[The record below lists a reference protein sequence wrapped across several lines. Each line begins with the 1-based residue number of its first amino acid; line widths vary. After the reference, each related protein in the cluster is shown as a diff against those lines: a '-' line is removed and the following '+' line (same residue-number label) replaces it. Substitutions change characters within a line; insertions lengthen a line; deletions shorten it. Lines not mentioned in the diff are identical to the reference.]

1 MAEKRLLEDDR
12 NLDDERRDSSDEHNG
27 RVVRTL
33 GMTDDE
39 WAARERRRIR
49 FLAQRQQWGEEHG
62 DGKKLSNNPPEVVEG
77 HSETTAKAG
86 VSGPSQPPVIEA
98 GREERKPWESLVVGK
113 LGENLS
119 HIERKNREIEQQRF
133 IVRYQEENSPN
144 QVKHNRRILDQLI
157 VDRINM
163 EDNEENNMP
172 QYREKQDRISSRLDL
187 LRWALNSSQCDDE
200 RINIRA
206 AIQGYESGEIP
217 YSCDFTLI
225 YAGHIVD
232 RCQTYNSFCMDR
244 SERLDRYY
252 ANYGPGW
259 LWQEPPLAGSGT
271 NVLGKKGMCLNRSA
285 TAATF
290 GVGSYNVSLEFAIQR
305 ERVSRGTS
313 EVYPL
318 TTLTTG
324 RKARKKSRRRDAS
337 CQLET
342 LLDSGA
348 TFPIIFESDLARL
361 NMNLSK
367 YPAQGTLTL
376 STVGGRSKLKF
387 YEMYVSVCSEEGKS
401 LVGQGKEV
409 VWPTEPRTL
418 GGFCP
423 VLALRDTAA
432 NSGGDRLSG
441 MIPFEACYI
450 SSAPGMRR
458 LWLGEDRRDV
468 LGTSRL
474 PAHLRFDS
482 DKKFIFEYP
491 EEFEDLRRAAG
502 TPDRVL
508 FFHEFPD
515 KPDILLT
522 DSDVLGARGKSEL
535 AIGHY
540 KTGRSS
546 SGRKL
551 PRRAEPKRV
560 LKVEPRNGGVK
571 IVPNDEARLWKRQFT
586 S

>member
-1 MAEKRLLEDDR
+1 MTGKRPLEDDR
-12 NLDDERRDSSDEHNG
+12 NSDDERGNGSGERSG

-33 GMTDDE
+33 GMTEDE
-39 WAARERRRIR
+39 LAARERRRIR
-49 FLAQRQQWGEEHG
+49 FLDQRQQWEERG
-62 DGKKLSNNPPEVVEG
+62 DGKKSSSNPPEASEG
-77 HSETTAKAG
+77 HSQTTAEMD
-86 VSGPSQPPVIEA
+86 VLETLQPLVVEA
-98 GREERKPWESLVVGK
+98 EREKRKPWESLVVGR

-119 HIERKNREIEQQRF
+119 HIQRKDREIEQQRF
-133 IVRYQEENSPN
+133 IVRYHEENSPH
-144 QVKHNRRILDQLI
+144 QVEHNRRILNQLI
-157 VDRINM
+157 EDRINM

-172 QYREKQDRISSRLDL
+172 QDEREKQDRISSRLDL
-187 LRWALNSSQCDDE
+187 LRWALDSSQCDDE
-200 RINIRA
+200 KINIRA

-232 RCQTYNSFCMDR
+232 RCQTYNSFCIDR
-244 SERLDRYY
+244 SERLDRYS

-271 NVLGKKGMCLNRSA
+271 NVLGKKGFPLERTTGA
-285 TAATF
+285 GTF
-290 GVGSYNVSLEFAIQR
+290 GVGSYNVNLEFAIKQK
-305 ERVSRGTS
+305 RVCRGG
-313 EVYPL
+313 YPL

-324 RKARKKSRRRDAS
+324 REATKKSRRRDAS

-361 NMNLSK
+361 NMDLSK
-367 YPAQGTLTL
+367 YPAQGALAL
-376 STVGGRSKLKF
+376 SVVGGRSKLRF
-387 YEMYVSVCSEEGKS
+387 YEMYVSVCSDEGKS
-401 LVGQGKEV
+401 LVGQGKDA
-409 VWPTEPRTL
+409 VWPKEPRTL

-423 VLALRDTAA
+423 VLAMKD
-432 NSGGDRLSG
+432 GGGERLSG
-441 MIPFEACYI
+441 MMPFEACYI
-450 SSAPGMRR
+450 SSAPSMRR

-482 DKKFIFEYP
+482 DKKFIFQYP
-491 EEFEDLRRAAG
+491 EEFEDLRREAG

-515 KPDILLT
+515 KPNILLT
-522 DSDVLGARGKSEL
+522 DSDILGARGESEL

-540 KTGRSS
+540 KTGQSS
-546 SGRKL
+546 SGRKQSRKAS
-551 PRRAEPKRV
+551 PHRV
-560 LKVEPRNGGVK
+560 LKVEPRKGGVK
-571 IVPNDEARLWKRQFT
+571 IIPNDDPRAWDKHFMT
-586 S
+586 